1 MTMDMRR
8 TLQAA
13 DQALDDAQVGAIRHL
28 RNLADQPP
36 GDWSHMMGALP
47 LQEDFG
53 AYRYQLGYGAIAL
66 ALAHRH
72 RLPAAPAVFKGT
84 FEKLIAKMLHPEVW
98 IYWQNAS
105 RGKAPMSIDAPE
117 LPSEINPVGRDN
129 IMYAAYVQVMAL
141 LYHAL
146 FRDDRYARE
155 GALSFNFQPMLCLVD
170 RHESHSYDE
179 NSLTNHIYW
188 QMVQNGYLGV
198 ACEPYCV
205 FQICNQVPILGFRLH
220 DWINGGAIADEVI
233 DGYVKAWSEFGGL
246 TAPGGRYNVYVTTHN
261 RQVNDELA
269 AGTWSDAW
277 ASMLM
282 NMWNGAFVRE
292 TYARQ
297 RDLWCVSS
305 GPDTIECVVPP
316 IPESTGIP
324 LGIGGDFGFLA
335 ACASEMGDRETLDGL
350 LLHADSYMNPT
361 WSRGGYYYPR
371 NDAHRDAEGRLLSML
386 PLVGNSLLAYAR
398 LNVENGLQQ
407 LFREPWH
414 ADHFAEPCVVEASA
428 NLDFR
433 VATYDPPSR
442 TLALA
447 FATWD
452 RSKEPVSLA
461 IGNLLEEG
469 GWTLFINGA
478 VAARGD
484 KSSCMKGDAAAVNVR
499 IANANLLI
507 DLAADE
513 PVELH
518 LVFDQSL

>member
-1 MTMDMRR
+1 MMSYSGR
-8 TLQAA
+8 TPVPA
-13 DQALDDAQVGAIRHL
+13 DQILDDAQLGAIRHL

-105 RGKAPMSIDAPE
+105 RGKAPMSVDAPE

-141 LYHAL
+141 LYHAM
-146 FRDDRYARE
+146 FGDDRYVAE
-155 GALSFNFQPMLCLVD
+155 GSLSFNFQPMLCLAD
-170 RHESHSYDE
+170 RHESHPYDE

-205 FQICNQVPILGFRLH
+205 FQVCNQVPILGFRLH
-220 DWINGGAIADEVI
+220 DWINGGSTAEEVI
-233 DGYVKAWSEFGGL
+233 DGYVKAWKEFGGL
-246 TAPGGRYNVYVTTHN
+246 TAANGRYNVYVTTHN
-261 RQVNDELA
+261 RRVNSEVE

-277 ASMLM
+277 ANMLM
-282 NMWNGAFVRE
+282 NMWNGDFVRE
-292 TYARQ
+292 VYARQ
-297 RDLWCVSS
+297 LDLWCIKS
-305 GPDTIECVVPP
+305 GPDTTECVVSP
-316 IPESTGIP
+316 IPESAGIP
-324 LGIGGDFGFLA
+324 LGISGDFGFLA
-335 ACASEMGDRETLDGL
+335 ACASEMGDQETLKGL
-350 LLHADSYMNPT
+350 LLHADRFMNPS

-371 NDAHRDAEGRLLSML
+371 NDAHRDAEGRLISML

-398 LNVENGLQQ
+398 LNVANGLQQ
-407 LFREPWH
+407 LFQEPWY
-414 ADHFAEPCVVEASA
+414 ADHFSEPCVAEASA
-428 NLDFR
+428 NLDFQIAR
-433 VATYDPPSR
+433 YDPQLR
-442 TLALA
+442 TLILV

-452 RSKEPVSLA
+452 DSSEPVKLE
-461 IGNLLEEG
+461 IGNIAG
-469 GWTLFINGA
+469 
-478 VAARGD
+478 RGD
-484 KSSCMKGDAAAVNVR
+484 WKLLVDGELAANNHEVSCGQPERSTKVQVKNAR
-499 IANANLLI
+499 IEIELIANEKVEIEILFGA
-507 DLAADE
+507 DL
-513 PVELH
+513 
-518 LVFDQSL
+518 